1 MTMKMIKNK
10 QTNDILLTF
19 NKDDYQMSSQI
30 KALTKEERIFKNV
43 KRMTDRICK
52 DCGRYGRIPKQFCF
66 DCWKEMTKTIN
77 KEENNG

>member
-1 MTMKMIKNK
+1 MTMKTIKNK
-10 QTNDILLTF
+10 QTNDVLLTF

-43 KRMTDRICK
+43 KRAADCICK

-66 DCWKEMTKTIN
+66 DCYKETIKTLRN
-77 KEENNG
+77 PN

>member
-10 QTNDILLTF
+10 QTNDVLLTF

-43 KRMTDRICK
+43 KRAADCICK

-66 DCWKEMTKTIN
+66 DCYKETIKTLRN
-77 KEENNG
+77 PN